1 MALSLKESLIRF
13 FVKSWKDDSLA
24 LFFNEEVLYIN
35 SKDTCYKFEPQDD
48 KVFCTEQVNYC
59 NHEEADSRMFYYL
72 SLVATPSNVV
82 MKINDTDPLVTV
94 IGCKEFYDTSLK
106 S

>member
-1 MALSLKESLIRF
+1 MTKF

-24 LFFNEEVLYIN
+24 PFYDGKVLYIN
-35 SKDTCYKFEPQDD
+35 NKDTCYKFETQDD

-59 NHEEADSRMFYYL
+59 NHEEVDSRMFYYL

-82 MKINDTDPLVTV
+82 MKINDTDPLVT
-94 IGCKEFYDTSLK
+94 IMGCKEFYDTSLK